1 MARSWD
7 ERLRIG
13 DVRMGVPSSDSRG
26 NTGKDLE
33 EGPELF
39 LVRNTQFSRA
49 RQWGRRRKD
58 GMLGV
63 ARE

>member
-13 DVRMGVPSSDSRG
+13 DVRMGVPSSDGRG